1 MPLGIAFTVGELQN
15 LHGMF
20 IGVFEVESSDAA
32 RVVVPI
38 RQPLRTGG
46 GVLDFILSQHRVGA
60 VHVADDDRDVL
71 KPDVVAS
78 GINGN
83 GTALGSQ
90 KLQKLN
96 GFTSQLQVHNS
107 NARPEYA
114 EKVFDVVS
122 CNFRV

>member
-1 MPLGIAFTVGELQN
+1 MPFGIAFALGELEN
-15 LHGMF
+15 LDGVL
-20 IGVFEVESSDAA
+20 IGVLKVESFDAA
-32 RVVVPI
+32 RVFVPI

-46 GVLDFILSQHRVGA
+46 GVLDFILSQNRVGV
-60 VHVADDDRDVL
+60 VHVADDDGDVL
-71 KPDVVAS
+71 KPDVVAL

-96 GFTSQLQVHNS
+96 GFTSQLQGYNS
-107 NARPEYA
+107 NARTEYS